1 MSTFYDSYIG
11 TSEEERK
18 EMLKIIGKNSIME
31 LFSDIPADLVLK
43 HPIDMPGPYSEQE
56 LTKLFTKIAKKSKGI
71 SELVSFLGGGVKQ
84 MYIPAAIEELMR
96 RGELYTSYTPYQ
108 PEISQGLLQI
118 LFEYQSMLAEI
129 LAMDVVNASM

>member
-18 EMLKIIGKNSIME
+18 EMLKIIGKNSIMD

-43 HPIDMPGPYSEQE
+43 RPIDMPGPYSEQE
-56 LTKLFTKIAKKSKGI
+56 LTNLFTKIAKKSKGI

-84 MYIPAAIEELMR
+84 MYVPAAIEELMR

-108 PEISQGLLQI
+108 PEIGR
-118 LFEYQSMLAEI
+118 AH
-129 LAMDVVNASM
+129 V